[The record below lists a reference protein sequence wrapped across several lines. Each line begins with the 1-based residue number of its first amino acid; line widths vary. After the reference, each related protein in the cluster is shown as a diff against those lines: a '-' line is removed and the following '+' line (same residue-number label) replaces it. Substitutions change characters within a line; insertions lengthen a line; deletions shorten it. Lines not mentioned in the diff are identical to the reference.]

1 MQRECGA
8 CAIKS
13 TLDHAEPGLGVCG
26 LGARKAL
33 TSLTSISRS
42 LPSPSTHTA
51 FPSTVILLTPYS
63 HFGNGGRDAEEEYG
77 KCIHMYQDKIRR
89 LGALG

>member
-42 LPSPSTHTA
+42 LPSPQHTLPFLPPSFSLHPTPILEMGEGMLRKNTENA
-51 FPSTVILLTPYS
+51 FT
-63 HFGNGGRDAEEEYG
+63 
-77 KCIHMYQDKIRR
+77 CIRTK
-89 LGALG
+89 LGV